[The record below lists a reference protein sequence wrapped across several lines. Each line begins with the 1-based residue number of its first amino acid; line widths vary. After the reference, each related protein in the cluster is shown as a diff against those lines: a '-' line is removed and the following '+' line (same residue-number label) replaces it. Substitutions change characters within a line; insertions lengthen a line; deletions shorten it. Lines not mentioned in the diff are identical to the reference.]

1 MEPDARN
8 PRLNAGRRAEKIL
21 ATMAKSDTEDVKNGK
36 TNRIGH
42 RRAQILEKAAQLFR
56 VKGYDSTSMSDIAD
70 EVGITKAGLYYFVE
84 SKEHLLYLITDYG
97 LDLLDETVLQPL
109 EGVSDPR
116 QQLEELIKL
125 HVHMILN
132 RPREV
137 TIILH
142 EHTGLTGIYREKV
155 LQRKKQYI
163 DYVRKV
169 LAELQKKGEARRD
182 VDVTAAT
189 FFLLGAL
196 NWVYQWYKADGR
208 LSEEDLARELT
219 EVFCRG
225 FLVAAE

>member
-1 MEPDARN
+1 
-8 PRLNAGRRAEKIL
+8 
-21 ATMAKSDTEDVKNGK
+21 MAKGDSEETKGGK
-36 TNRIGH
+36 SNRINH
-42 RRAQILEKAAQLFR
+42 RREQILEKAAQLFR

-97 LDLLDETVLQPL
+97 LDLLDETVVQPL
-109 EGVSDPR
+109 EGVTDPR
-116 QQLEELIKL
+116 EHLQELIKL

-142 EHTGLTGIYREKV
+142 EHTALTGIYREKI

-163 DYVRKV
+163 DYVRRLLV
-169 LAELQKKGEARRD
+169 ELQKRGVARRD

-196 NWVYQWYKADGR
+196 NWVYQWYKGDGR
-208 LSEEDLARELT
+208 LSEEELARELST
-219 EVFCRG
+219 VFCRG
-225 FLVAAE
+225 FLVPAES

>member
-1 MEPDARN
+1 MRKFP
-8 PRLNAGRRAEKIL
+8 P
-21 ATMAKSDTEDVKNGK
+21 TMAKPETEDTKNGK
-36 TNRIGH
+36 SNRISH

-56 VKGYDSTSMSDIAD
+56 QKGYDSTSMSDIAD

-97 LDLLDETVLQPL
+97 LDLLDETVRKPL
-109 EGVSDPR
+109 SRVSDPR
-116 QQLEELIKL
+116 QQLQELIKL

-163 DYVRKV
+163 DYVRNV
-169 LAELQKKGEARRD
+169 LVELQKQGEARRD
-182 VDVTAAT
+182 VDATAAT

-196 NWVYQWYKADGR
+196 NWIYQWYKGDGR
-208 LSEEDLARELT
+208 LSEQDMVRELT

-225 FLVAAE
+225 FLVSDN

>member
-1 MEPDARN
+1 MSKTQAEEVKG
-8 PRLNAGRRAEKIL
+8 GRPQLHR
-21 ATMAKSDTEDVKNGK
+21 
-36 TNRIGH
+36 

-56 VKGYDSTSMSDIAD
+56 VKGYEATSMSDIAD

-97 LDLLDETVLQPL
+97 LDLLDETVVKPL
-109 EGVSDPR
+109 EGVQDPKEL
-116 QQLEELIKL
+116 LEKLIQL
-125 HVHMILN
+125 HVHMLLN

-142 EHTGLTGIYREKV
+142 ERTALTGVYREKIQ
-155 LQRKKQYI
+155 QRKKQYI
-163 DYVRKV
+163 DYVRRA
-169 LAELQKKGEARRD
+169 LLQLQKRGDARKD

-208 LSEEDLARELT
+208 LSEEQLARELT

-225 FLVAAE
+225 FLTAA

>member
-1 MEPDARN
+1 MRKPDAEETKGGR
-8 PRLNAGRRAEKIL
+8 PQLNQ
-21 ATMAKSDTEDVKNGK
+21 
-36 TNRIGH
+36 

-56 VKGYDSTSMSDIAD
+56 VKGYEATSMSDIAD

-97 LDLLDETVLQPL
+97 LDLLEETVVRPL
-109 EGVSDPR
+109 AGVQDPR
-116 QQLEELIKL
+116 ELLEKLIQR
-125 HVHMILN
+125 HVHMLLT

-142 EHTGLTGIYREKV
+142 ERTALTGVYREKIQ
-155 LQRKKQYI
+155 QRKKQYI

-169 LAELQKKGEARRD
+169 LTQLQKKGDARKD

-196 NWVYQWYKADGR
+196 NWIYQWYKADGR
-208 LSEEDLARELT
+208 LSEEQLARELT
-219 EVFCRG
+219 EIFCRG
-225 FLVAAE
+225 FLTVA

>member
-1 MEPDARN
+1 MTKPD
-8 PRLNAGRRAEKIL
+8 PEEIKAGRPQL
-21 ATMAKSDTEDVKNGK
+21 NQ
-36 TNRIGH
+36 

-56 VKGYDSTSMSDIAD
+56 VKGYEATSMSDIAD

-97 LDLLDETVLQPL
+97 LDLLEETVVRPL
-109 EGVSDPR
+109 EGVQDPR
-116 QQLEELIKL
+116 ELLEKLIQL
-125 HVHMILN
+125 HVHMLLT

-142 EHTGLTGIYREKV
+142 ERTALTGVYREKI

-163 DYVRKV
+163 DYVRKA
-169 LAELQKKGEARRD
+169 LTQLQKRGDARKD

-208 LSEEDLARELT
+208 LSEEQLARELT

-225 FLVAAE
+225 FLTAA

>member
-1 MEPDARN
+1 
-8 PRLNAGRRAEKIL
+8 
-21 ATMAKSDTEDVKNGK
+21 
-36 TNRIGH
+36 
-42 RRAQILEKAAQLFR
+42 
-56 VKGYDSTSMSDIAD
+56 MSDIAD

-97 LDLLDETVLQPL
+97 LDLLDETVVRPL
-109 EGVSDPR
+109 EGVQDPR
-116 QQLEELIKL
+116 EHLSKLIER
-125 HVHMILN
+125 HVHMLLT

-142 EHTGLTGIYREKV
+142 ERTALTGVYREKIQ
-155 LQRKKQYI
+155 QRKKQYI
-163 DYVRKV
+163 EYVREV
-169 LAELQKKGEARRD
+169 LAKLQKRGDARKD

-208 LSEEDLARELT
+208 LSEEQLARELT

-225 FLVAAE
+225 FLTAA

>member
-1 MEPDARN
+1 
-8 PRLNAGRRAEKIL
+8 
-21 ATMAKSDTEDVKNGK
+21 MAKADTDETRSGRP
-36 TNRIGH
+36 NRLSH
-42 RRAQILEKAAQLFR
+42 RRSQILEKAAQLFR

-97 LDLLDETVLQPL
+97 LDLLEETVVQPL
-109 EGVSDPR
+109 ESVTDPR
-116 QQLEELIKL
+116 EHLKKLIQL

-142 EHTGLTGIYREKV
+142 EQTGLTGIYREKI

-163 DYVRKV
+163 DYVRN
-169 LAELQKKGEARRD
+169 LLRELQKRGVARRD

-196 NWVYQWYKADGR
+196 NWIYQWYKADGR
-208 LSEEDLARELT
+208 LSEQDLARELT
-219 EVFCRG
+219 TVFCRG
-225 FLVAAE
+225 FLEPAEG